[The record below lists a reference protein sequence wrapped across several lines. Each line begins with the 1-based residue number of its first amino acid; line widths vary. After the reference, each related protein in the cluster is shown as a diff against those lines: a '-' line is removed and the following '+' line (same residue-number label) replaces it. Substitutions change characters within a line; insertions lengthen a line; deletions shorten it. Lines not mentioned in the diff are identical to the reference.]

1 MASDFLKN
9 MAQRQAEKIDKEYGS
24 DAYGGSNWRQQQA
37 AGGGTTAQAQQVSGR
52 QVPSCAPRPKRPGSA
67 WTRNTDLTLTAEA
80 TTSSA

>member
-37 AGGGTTAQAQQVSGR
+37 AGGGTTAQAQQVSG
-52 QVPSCAPRPKRPGSA
+52 
-67 WTRNTDLTLTAEA
+67 A
-80 TTSSA
+80 T